1 MFGTCVVVLSLGW
14 TSYSS
19 VKKKETDYN
28 KCSYI
33 IYIYI
38 SVETI
43 FTSNMLYIYI
53 SVETIFTSNM
63 LGVGIFHIEEAK
75 TSCISFFQLGFHLI
89 SERRSIYL
97 KK

>member
-1 MFGTCVVVLSLGW
+1 MLKQFSRVTC
-14 TSYSS
+14 
-19 VKKKETDYN
+19 
-28 KCSYI
+28 
-33 IYIYI
+33 
-38 SVETI
+38 
-43 FTSNMLYIYI
+43 YIYI